1 MDGLEQVGRFSSQRA
16 RKLHDIYQA
25 DVALAPFYSP
35 HIISVQIGQLC
46 QFFLRKSHLNP
57 EFPNPFAEGNTR
69 I

>member
-1 MDGLEQVGRFSSQRA
+1 MDRLEQVGRLCSQRA

-35 HIISVQIGQLC
+35 HIISMQIGQLC

-57 EFPNPFAEGNTR
+57 EFSNPFAEGKTR